1 MIERPQPLGVLPW
14 PAGMLVV
21 PASDE
26 GLRRQLLRGVV
37 PEEWPPGWEA
47 LRLALAGSPAEAA
60 DHVTGDD
67 DVSRYNRAVLVGG
80 EGVWEA
86 FTPSDPDL
94 AALAAVAAYS
104 VGVRDAAPEVG
115 SATGE
120 VAAVVRSARASAALE
135 QGDLEAAVD
144 ELAEGAS
151 AAESAGSMILA
162 ASLLAT
168 RAELLRDSLGNPQAA
183 SDAVDAALRL
193 IPRHLDDDVRF
204 YAPAEL
210 WGELHVTRALARQ
223 ELSTKNP
230 GLLLGVTQD
239 LNEALKVF
247 GEETHPEQFAACN
260 SHLALAYLVIPM
272 SSQGDRLRV
281 GVAVTS
287 LRAAL
292 RVYRPDTH
300 PALWASTQMNLANA
314 LQYLPSVHQED
325 NLDEAVHLY
334 EELLQYRSEESDP
347 LGTARILANQGNAL
361 GHLGVFSDARER
373 LDRSRRIFQAHAD
386 AEGVATVDEIRA
398 SLEEAAATASLQG
411 RT

>member
-14 PAGMLVV
+14 PAGMLIV

-47 LRLALAGSPAEAA
+47 VRLALADSPAEAA
-60 DHVTGDD
+60 SHVTGDD
-67 DVSRYNRAVLVGG
+67 DVARYNRAVLIGG
-80 EGVWEA
+80 DGAWES
-86 FTPSDPDL
+86 FTPADPDL
-94 AALAAVAAYS
+94 ATLAAVAAYS
-104 VGVRDAAPEVG
+104 VGVSNLPPEIG
-115 SATGE
+115 DTGGE
-120 VAAVVRSARASAALE
+120 IAAVVRSARASAAFE
-135 QGDLEAAVD
+135 AGDPKAAVE
-144 ELAEGAS
+144 ELRAGAA
-151 AAESAGSMILA
+151 AAEEAQSFILA
-162 ASLLAT
+162 ASLLANA
-168 RAELLRDSLGNPQAA
+168 AETLRERLGDPEGAVA
-183 SDAVDAALRL
+183 TVDAAIRL
-193 IPRHLDDDVRF
+193 IPRHLDDDVRYF
-204 YAPAEL
+204 PPPEL

-223 ELSTKNP
+223 ELAVRNP
-230 GLLLGVTQD
+230 GLLLATTQD

-247 GEETHPEQFAACN
+247 LEDTHPEQFAACN

-272 SSQGDRLRV
+272 SSEGDRLRV

-292 RVYRPDTH
+292 RVYQPDTH

-334 EELLQYRSEESDP
+334 EELLQYRSEESEP

-373 LDRSRRIFQAHAD
+373 LDRSRRIFQAHGD
-386 AEGVATVDEIRA
+386 VDGVATVDEILV
-398 SLEEAAATASLQG
+398 SLEEAVATASSQG
-411 RT
+411 GV